1 MRNREM
7 KQMMALA
14 SRLTLAQRRELMAA
28 LAASQASAESVV
40 VIEGRVGAQPICAHC
55 QGRHVVRN
63 GQADGLQRYKCRN
76 CGKTFNALT
85 GTPLARL
92 RHKGKWL
99 TQAAVLQQGL
109 SIVKAA
115 EQLEVAP
122 STAFRWRHRF
132 LALPQTVKAREL
144 TGIAEADET
153 YMLHSCKGQRETKRK
168 LARKS
173 RRRGGKASNRGLS
186 KEQVVVLVA
195 RDRAGCTTD
204 FILEAGDKSHIVAAL
219 RSVLAPDALLCTDGG
234 TALAAAARQM
244 GVEHHSVNLSAGVR
258 VDGPWHVQNV
268 NAYHGRL
275 KQWMRRFNGVATSYL
290 GSYLGW
296 FRALDRSAKTS
307 PQPAHLL
314 ALAIGAS
321 AHP

>member
-109 SIVKAA
+109 IIVKAA

-153 YMLHSCKGQRETKRK
+153 YMLHSCKGQAPRSLLKGHPIST
-168 LARKS
+168 AVP
-173 RRRGGKASNRGLS
+173 ASAVTSASAN
-186 KEQVVVLVA
+186 
-195 RDRAGCTTD
+195 
-204 FILEAGDKSHIVAAL
+204 
-219 RSVLAPDALLCTDGG
+219 P
-234 TALAAAARQM
+234 TA
-244 GVEHHSVNLSAGVR
+244 
-258 VDGPWHVQNV
+258 
-268 NAYHGRL
+268 
-275 KQWMRRFNGVATSYL
+275 MRRLMVSGQRGIVEVGNVA
-290 GSYLGW
+290 
-296 FRALDRSAKTS
+296 
-307 PQPAHLL
+307 PHQ
-314 ALAIGAS
+314 
-321 AHP
+321 